1 MIVII
6 ALYIL
11 IALLVFGALIFIH
24 EFGHFI
30 AARLSG
36 VAVKEFAIGM
46 GPKIF
51 SWSSKKYDTEY
62 ALRLLPI
69 GGYVSMLGEDEASD
83 SVAAFCNKSVWKRM
97 AIIVAGPAMN
107 IILGFVLMLV
117 LVVGQQNLISTTVA
131 RFDDGA
137 ISSEWINEGDEIV
150 KVGRVRVFTFQDV
163 IYEIMHQGNEP
174 VDITVIRDGKRTVLD
189 DVSFPV
195 VTEQGVDFG
204 QYDFVPYL
212 DKATPLNYLKHAF
225 FRSLSTVKMVFDSIT
240 DLLSGRYGIEA
251 VSGPVGVTEVIVD
264 AAETGFFT
272 LLYVVIVIS
281 INLGVFNLIPF
292 PALDGG
298 RLLIYVIELF
308 RGKPM
313 KKEVEGYIN
322 FAGLMILFGFMAF
335 VIVKDVFGLFG
346 GI

>member
-1 MIVII
+1 VIVII

-51 SWSSKKYDTEY
+51 SWRSKKYDTEY

-117 LVVGQQNLISTTVA
+117 LVIGQQNLISTTVA

-150 KVGRVRVFTFQDV
+150 KVGRVRVYTFQDV

-281 INLGVFNLIPF
+281 ITFI
-292 PALDGG
+292 
-298 RLLIYVIELF
+298 
-308 RGKPM
+308 
-313 KKEVEGYIN
+313 
-322 FAGLMILFGFMAF
+322 
-335 VIVKDVFGLFG
+335 
-346 GI
+346 